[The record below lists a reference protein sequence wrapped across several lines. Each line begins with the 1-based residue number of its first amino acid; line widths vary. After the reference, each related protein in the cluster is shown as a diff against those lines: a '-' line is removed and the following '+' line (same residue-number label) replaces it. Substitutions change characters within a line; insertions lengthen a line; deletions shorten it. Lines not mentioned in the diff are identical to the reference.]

1 MDPSSNRYIEEKGY
15 SSAQP
20 QGVPI
25 QKNQN
30 IPNAYIPNDYGQ
42 YNPAPAPQPVVV
54 GYDQPVYSAQ
64 IVVNQRV
71 PVGIAVVANTSSPFA
86 TVCPFCHNNIMTNS
100 LQTFNCCTCLLC
112 CCTSLIIFLCI
123 QAIRGK
129 DFCCYDAIHSCPRCG
144 KTIATY
150 QSC

>member
-25 QKNQN
+25 QQNQN
-30 IPNAYIPNDYGQ
+30 IPNAYTPNAYVQ
-42 YNPAPAPQPVVV
+42 YNPAPVPQPVVV
-54 GYDQPVYSAQ
+54 GYDQPIYSAQ

-71 PVGIAVVANTSSPFA
+71 PVCVNVTANTSSSFA
-86 TVCPFCHNNIMTNS
+86 TVCPYCHNQIMTS
-100 LQTFNCCTCLLC
+100 PLQTFNCCTCLMC
-112 CCTSLIIFLCI
+112 FCTGLILFLCI

-129 DFCCYDAIHSCPRCG
+129 DFCCYDAIHMCPRCG
-144 KTIATY
+144 KTVANY
-150 QSC
+150 NSC